1 MANNPQLLQMS
12 IELHQL
18 QKRMIHNIN
27 EPSTALFNSQISLTL
42 SNTNNG
48 KVYIYLFFI
57 LYSFYYSNLFAV

>member
-1 MANNPQLLQMS
+1 MANNPQLLQIS

-18 QKRMIHNIN
+18 QKKMIYNIN
-27 EPSTALFNSQISLTL
+27 EPPTALSNSQISLTL

-57 LYSFYYSNLFAV
+57 LYSFYHSNLFAV